1 MSSYTFDDLPDEAL
15 PDINELKGDL
25 RMLAEKVGVRA
36 ALQASELFAGTPAR
50 LGGNRRYLV
59 RWRDKQMRMEYD
71 KGGISVV
78 ELSRKYGTSE
88 RHAYNI
94 LGAADPV

>member
-25 RMLAEKVGVRA
+25 RMLAEKLGVRA
-36 ALQASELFAGTPAR
+36 ALQASEVFDGTTCR
-50 LGGNRRYLV
+50 LGGCRRWLV

-78 ELSRKYGTSE
+78 ELARKYGISDRHTS
-88 RHAYNI
+88 NI
-94 LGAADPV
+94 LSRS

>member
-1 MSSYTFDDLPDEAL
+1 MTSYTFDDLPDEAL
-15 PDINELKGDL
+15 PDVKELKGDL

-36 ALQASELFAGTPAR
+36 ALEVSELFAGTPAN
-50 LGGNRRYLV
+50 LGSNRQYLI

-71 KGGISVV
+71 KGGISVAK
-78 ELSRKYGTSE
+78 LARKYGISD

-94 LGAADPV
+94 LGQS